1 MTAYDRSTL
10 IAALLRAPL
19 KNSDTVKL
27 ITRAELARLGIYE
40 RYAKDILRIASLSRS
55 NAMAGWSGSISSRC
69 DCSAPPDSPQHRC
82 QAKRRRRRRRPDF
95 AS

>member
-40 RYAKDILRIASLSRS
+40 RYPRTFCASLLCR
-55 NAMAGWSGSISSRC
+55 ARTLWRAGLDQSHA
-69 DCSAPPDSPQHRC
+69 DATVL
-82 QAKRRRRRRRPDF
+82 RRRI
-95 AS
+95 SL